1 MDDKGKEEVVD
12 TVFGLGEI
20 RDLDIGRNIQKIS
33 EESPGV
39 KAQGQNREGTLKIL
53 EEYFRNPR

>member
-1 MDDKGKEEVVD
+1 MVD

-33 EESPGV
+33 EESPGL